1 MGFCGGWGVFYAE
14 LEPKDFGFD
23 GDGGIGYRRNIFGAA
38 EDVNDVDRIGDVF
51 EAGIGFF
58 AEDFGF
64 VGIDGNDAIADGLE
78 VGSDCVAGTGG
89 IRGETDYGDGFGGA
103 EEVEDWVGGGFG
115 GVW

>member
-51 EAGIGFF
+51 EAG
-58 AEDFGF
+58 
-64 VGIDGNDAIADGLE
+64 
-78 VGSDCVAGTGG
+78 GG
-89 IRGETDYGDGFGGA
+89 IRGETHYGDSFGGA
-103 EEVEDWVGGGFG
+103 EGVEDWVGGGFG